1 MTSPSLLAVEW
12 SQGIEDAWSD
22 VATFVPKLIGFL
34 AVLFVGWIVAKA
46 LARVADRLLD
56 RVGFDKVVERGGI
69 KQALANSSYD
79 ASQLAS
85 KAIFYGL
92 MLIVLTM
99 AFGVFGENP
108 VSDMLTGI
116 VNFLPK
122 AIVAVVIIVVAAAIA
137 NMARDMVTGSLG
149 GLSYGKLLGTAAAG
163 GIIVVGV
170 FAALS
175 QLEIAPAIINSLFY
189 AILAV
194 VAGSLIVA
202 VGGGGIG
209 PMRQRWDNVL
219 SKYDE
224 EKPRL
229 QQHMQDMQSQREQE
243 RPTTA
248 ARGPMVQ
255 GEGDVDLARTR
266 QRTRVGRQ
274 DEPEWPT

>member
-46 LARVADRLLD
+46 LARVAARLLD
-56 RVGFDKVVERGGI
+56 RVGFDRVVERGGI

-122 AIVAVVIIVVAAAIA
+122 AIVAVVIVVVAAAIA

-219 SKYDE
+219 TKYDE

-243 RPTTA
+243 RATTS
-248 ARGPMVQ
+248 ARGPVVQ
-255 GEGDVDLARTR
+255 GEGDVDLARTQ

-274 DEPEWPT
+274 NPPEWPS

>member
-1 MTSPSLLAVEW
+1 MTSPSLVAVEW

-34 AVLFVGWIVAKA
+34 AVLFIGWIIAKA
-46 LARVADRLLD
+46 LSRVADRLLD
-56 RVGFDKVVERGGI
+56 RVGFDRVVERGGI

-79 ASQLAS
+79 ASELAS

-137 NMARDMVTGSLG
+137 NMARDMITGSLG
-149 GLSYGKLLGTAAAG
+149 GLSYGKMLGTVAAG
-163 GIIVVGV
+163 GIVLVGV

-175 QLEIAPAIINSLFY
+175 QLEIAPSIINGLFY

-194 VAGSLIVA
+194 VAGSAIVA

-209 PMRQRWDNVL
+209 PMRQRWENVL
-219 SKYDE
+219 DKYDE

-229 QQHMQDMQSQREQE
+229 QQHMQDMQSRREQE
-243 RPTTA
+243 SLSNP

>member
-46 LARVADRLLD
+46 LARVAARLLD
-56 RVGFDKVVERGGI
+56 RVGFDRVVERGGI

-122 AIVAVVIIVVAAAIA
+122 AIVAVVIVVVAAAIA
-137 NMARDMVTGSLG
+137 NMARDMITGSLG

-219 SKYDE
+219 TKYDE

-243 RPTTA
+243 RATTS
-248 ARGPMVQ
+248 ARGPVVQ
-255 GEGDVDLARTR
+255 GEGDVDLARTQ

-274 DEPEWPT
+274 NPPEWPS

>member
-1 MTSPSLLAVEW
+1 MTSPSLVAVEW

-46 LARVADRLLD
+46 LSRVADRLLD
-56 RVGFDKVVERGGI
+56 RMGFDRVVERGGI

-137 NMARDMVTGSLG
+137 NMARDMITGSLG
-149 GLSYGKLLGTAAAG
+149 GLSYGKMLGTVAAG
-163 GIIVVGV
+163 GIVLVGV

-175 QLEIAPAIINSLFY
+175 QLEIAPSIINGLFY

-209 PMRQRWDNVL
+209 PMRQRWENVL
-219 SKYDE
+219 DKYDQ

-229 QQHMQDMQSQREQE
+229 QQHMQDMQSRREQE
-243 RPTTA
+243 ALANP

>member
-1 MTSPSLLAVEW
+1 MTSPSLVAVEW
-12 SQGIEDAWSD
+12 GQGIEDAWSD

-34 AVLFVGWIVAKA
+34 AVLFIGWIVAKA

-56 RVGFDKVVERGGI
+56 RVGFDKVVEQGGI

-99 AFGVFGENP
+99 AFGVFGDNP

-137 NMARDMVTGSLG
+137 NMARDMITGSLG
-149 GLSYGKLLGTAAAG
+149 GLSYGKMLGTAAAG

-243 RPTTA
+243 RATTS

-274 DEPEWPT
+274 DEPEWPS